1 MQIGNFD
8 EALDKIIGKD
18 SRYTRDAYL
27 FVREALDYTQKR
39 LAKTQ
44 REKEA
49 RESRE
54 SAAASAGASSTKSAE
69 AGEEKPNHVSGQ
81 ELLSGIRALA
91 IEQFGPMALAVLE
104 EWGVRRCEDFGEIVF
119 NMVDNNLLAKTTED
133 SRDDFKGG
141 YNFDDAFRQPFQP
154 LARKKSPEQ
163 PAPNS
168 TKA

>member
-8 EALDKIIGKD
+8 EALDKIVAKD
-18 SRYTRDAYL
+18 SRYGRDAYL
-27 FVREALDYTQKR
+27 FVREALDYTQKM

-54 SAAASAGASSTKSAE
+54 SASSSSATSSKTTE
-69 AGEEKPNHVSGQ
+69 PGEEKPNHVSGQ
-81 ELLSGIRALA
+81 ELLGGIRSLAL
-91 IEQFGPMALAVLE
+91 EQFGPMAMTVLE
-104 EWGVRRCEDFGEIVF
+104 EWGVRHCEDFGEIVF

-141 YNFDDAFRQPFQP
+141 YDFEQVFCQPFQP
-154 LARKKSPEQ
+154 QSRKKSTEQ
-163 PAPNS
+163 PEAKS
-168 TKA
+168 SKA